1 MIPETIFI
9 VNFKCNDNLT
19 VDLLF
24 NDNTTQRIDIGSFIR
39 KRPHPQYNKYLIP
52 TNFFKCRLE
61 DGNIIWGND
70 LEFHLDE
77 LYQGKINA

>member
-1 MIPETIFI
+1 MIPEIIRI
-9 VNFKCNDNLT
+9 VQFSCNDNLT

-24 NDNTTQRIDIGSFIR
+24 NDNTSQHIDIGEFIR

-52 TNFFKCRLE
+52 ANFRKCRLE

-70 LEFHLDE
+70 LEFHIDE
-77 LYQGKINA
+77 LYEGKINA